1 MRGRGSG
8 LRGKQSGWDD
18 GMGVR
23 NENVLE
29 KKSREG
35 TVPGVRSEKKWLE
48 KIGVLHGL
56 LYLEEDT

>member
-8 LRGKQSGWDD
+8 LGGKESGKDD
-18 GMGVR
+18 GMEVR
-23 NENVLE
+23 DENVLE

-35 TVPGVRSEKKWLE
+35 TVPGVRNEKKWLE